1 MANIRTANDFGA
13 IVRAERKR
21 RGYTQTD
28 LAEFS
33 GVGINFVSQLERGK
47 ETAELGLALRVMA
60 TLGLDL
66 ETVPRGARP

>member
-1 MANIRTANDFGA
+1 MTNIRNANDFGA

-21 RGYTQTD
+21 RGYTQTE

-60 TLGLDL
+60 TLGIDL
-66 ETVPRGARP
+66 EAVPRGVRA